1 MNRLG
6 LSGRPFIFV
15 VDYKQEQVWVAEPE
29 EVEPGEVLYD
39 LNGVTNVTSKAEAFP
54 EKHVEWETNP
64 VSFETYSRSF
74 RTVIEHIYAGN
85 SYLVNLTCATP
96 VRTNLTLKEIFYL
109 SHAPYKLWVKER
121 FVVFS
126 PEIFVRIEDGF
137 IYSYPMK
144 GTIDASLPDARE
156 RILADK
162 KEEAEHATIVD
173 LIRNDLSQVASEVTV
188 SRYRYIDELQ
198 TNRGRLLQ
206 VSSEIRGKLPE
217 DWKASLGD
225 ILFRLLQRLRN
236 LLCSS
241 ISVSLSAYALITP
254 LCAFYFGTVSLVGV
268 VTNLLTLWAVNLI
281 FNGMVILCVL
291 FPVLP
296 AAAKALGWLLSWPVR
311 YVLAVSGLLADFPL
325 AAVYTKS
332 IYVAFWLGFVYLLLL
347 VFLLMKKKQPGVLLC
362 CGTLGLCLALL
373 ASWVEPLLASTRW
386 LDSVMRNKGIN
397 GRVEYWG
404 LDVNHDW
411 PWWYKMVDLYVP
423 QLLEL

>member
-64 VSFETYSRSF
+64 VSFKTYSRSF

-144 GTIDASLPDARE
+144 GTIDASLPNARE

-173 LIRNDLSQVASEVTV
+173 LIRNDLSQVASEVMV

-225 ILFRLLQRLRN
+225 ILFRLLPAG
-236 LLCSS
+236 S
-241 ISVSLSAYALITP
+241 ITGAP
-254 LCAFYFGTVSLVGV
+254 
-268 VTNLLTLWAVNLI
+268 
-281 FNGMVILCVL
+281 
-291 FPVLP
+291 
-296 AAAKALGWLLSWPVR
+296 
-311 YVLAVSGLLADFPL
+311 
-325 AAVYTKS
+325 
-332 IYVAFWLGFVYLLLL
+332 
-347 VFLLMKKKQPGVLLC
+347 KKKTMEIIGEAETYERGFYTGVM
-362 CGTLGLCLALL
+362 GYFDGH
-373 ASWVEPLLASTRW
+373 R
-386 LDSVMRNKGIN
+386 LDSAVMIRFIGQEGGDFLFKSGGGITSQSDLES
-397 GRVEYWG
+397 EYNEMKQK
-404 LDVNHDW
+404 V
-411 PWWYKMVDLYVP
+411 YVP
-423 QLLEL
+423 IY

>member
-1 MNRLG
+1 M
-6 LSGRPFIFV
+6 
-15 VDYKQEQVWVAEPE
+15 AEPE

-39 LNGVTNVTSKAEAFP
+39 LNGVTNVTSKRKPFRKNMLNGRLIRFLLKLTP
-54 EKHVEWETNP
+54 
-64 VSFETYSRSF
+64 RSF

-225 ILFRLLQRLRN
+225 I
-236 LLCSS
+236 
-241 ISVSLSAYALITP
+241 SVPAVARRVLSPELPRKKTMEIIGEAETYERGIL
-254 LCAFYFGTVSLVGV
+254 YRGYG
-268 VTNLLTLWAVNLI
+268 I
-281 FNGMVILCVL
+281 F
-291 FPVLP
+291 
-296 AAAKALGWLLSWPVR
+296 
-311 YVLAVSGLLADFPL
+311 
-325 AAVYTKS
+325 
-332 IYVAFWLGFVYLLLL
+332 
-347 VFLLMKKKQPGVLLC
+347 
-362 CGTLGLCLALL
+362 
-373 ASWVEPLLASTRW
+373 
-386 LDSVMRNKGIN
+386 
-397 GRVEYWG
+397 
-404 LDVNHDW
+404 
-411 PWWYKMVDLYVP
+411 
-423 QLLEL
+423 